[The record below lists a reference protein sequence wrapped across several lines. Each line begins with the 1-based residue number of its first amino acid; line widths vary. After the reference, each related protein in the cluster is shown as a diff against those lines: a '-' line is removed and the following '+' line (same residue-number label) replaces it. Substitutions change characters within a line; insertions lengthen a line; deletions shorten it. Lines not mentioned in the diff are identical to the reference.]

1 MLALTK
7 AWQWIKA
14 FVFWLLEARR
24 FCPTR
29 FFVVVSVVFIFGY
42 LLPGTADDRVRYCGL
57 ALQVIG
63 ISIVAWGLRSRR
75 RLFNLPSLWH
85 NLSCYLRRFPR
96 WGAKPQT
103 IDIIGT
109 GGFSVGGGGKV
120 SGWIVIPPEASIKDR
135 LAALEA
141 NVKSLKTEQAETAKE
156 LQEETR
162 KRFEAVDSERR
173 KRESAVIDIQS
184 KLGTLGAGGLQ
195 LEWVGVF
202 WLVLGVILATI
213 PSEIAG
219 GLKWF
224 S

>member
-14 FVFWLLEARR
+14 FVLWLLEARR

-29 FFVVVSVVFIFGY
+29 FFVVVLVVFIFGY

-63 ISIVAWGLRSRR
+63 ISIVAWGLRARR
-75 RLFNLPSLWH
+75 RLFNLHSLLD
-85 NLSCYLRRFPR
+85 NLRGYLRRFPR
-96 WGAKPQT
+96 WGATPQT
-103 IDIIGT
+103 ISVIGT
-109 GGFSVGGGGKV
+109 GGVSVGGGGKV
-120 SGWIVIPPEASIKDR
+120 SFWIDVPPEASIEDR

-141 NVKSLKTEQAETAKE
+141 NVKSLKTEQAETAEE

-173 KRESAVIDIQS
+173 KRESAVIDIRS
-184 KLGTLGAGGLQ
+184 KLNTLGAGGLH
-195 LEWVGVF
+195 LEWAGVF

-219 GLKWF
+219 WLKWL